1 MFQIFNFYSHQIG
14 SQSDLLT
21 SHINTFLQI
30 VEENRPPPVFV
41 MKVKYIILIA
51 HQLVVVGDTI
61 CRNVQ
66 ESTVKNHVEQC
77 SKALSVG
84 ISTVVQKSKIA
95 TQLFPSV
102 TAVQEMVDSVVEIS
116 HIVNDLKIS
125 VLKVK

>member
-1 MFQIFNFYSHQIG
+1 
-14 SQSDLLT
+14 LLT
-21 SHINTFLQI
+21 SHINTFLKI

-41 MKVKYIILIA
+41 MKVKNIILIA

-77 SKALSVG
+77 SKALSAG

-102 TAVQEMVDSVVEIS
+102 TAVQEMVDSIVEIS

-125 VLKVK
+125 VLKLK